1 MSELNKIALKILS
14 NRKGIL
20 AADESNGTMTKRLE
34 SINVK
39 SSPENRLK
47 FREIL
52 FSSEEG
58 MKNIGGVILYDETIR
73 QTASSGKKIPE
84 LINSFGSVPGIKVD
98 TGAKRMVSDPANA
111 LRMGETITEGLDGLR
126 ERLEEYYEL
135 GARFTKWRAV
145 IKINKSCPSDLTIN
159 ANAHALAR
167 YASLVQ
173 EAKMVPIIEPEVLM
187 NGDHNINKCFEVT
200 SKVLQECYRELK
212 FHNVNLEGTILKPN
226 MILPGDKCT
235 SRSNVQEIAKMT
247 LKCLKENVP
256 NEVPGIAFL
265 SGGQSEIE
273 ATQNLNEI
281 NKINDTD
288 FIISFSYG
296 RALQQGAL
304 KSWGEN
310 QENILNTQKIFSQ
323 RSKMN
328 GLASTGQWL
337 KELET
342 E

>member
-1 MSELNKIALKILS
+1 
-14 NRKGIL
+14 
-20 AADESNGTMTKRLE
+20 
-34 SINVK
+34 
-39 SSPENRLK
+39 
-47 FREIL
+47 
-52 FSSEEG
+52 
-58 MKNIGGVILYDETIR
+58 
-73 QTASSGKKIPE
+73 
-84 LINSFGSVPGIKVD
+84 
-98 TGAKRMVSDPANA
+98 
-111 LRMGETITEGLDGLR
+111 
-126 ERLEEYYEL
+126 
-135 GARFTKWRAV
+135 
-145 IKINKSCPSDLTIN
+145 
-159 ANAHALAR
+159 
-167 YASLVQ
+167 
-173 EAKMVPIIEPEVLM
+173 
-187 NGDHNINKCFEVT
+187 
-200 SKVLQECYRELK
+200 
-212 FHNVNLEGTILKPN
+212 
-226 MILPGDKCT
+226 
-235 SRSNVQEIAKMT
+235 MT

-265 SGGQSEIE
+265 SGGQSEID

-304 KSWGEN
+304 RSWGEN

>member
-98 TGAKRMVSDPANA
+98 TGAKRMVGDPANA

>member
-1 MSELNKIALKILS
+1 
-14 NRKGIL
+14 
-20 AADESNGTMTKRLE
+20 
-34 SINVK
+34 
-39 SSPENRLK
+39 
-47 FREIL
+47 
-52 FSSEEG
+52 
-58 MKNIGGVILYDETIR
+58 
-73 QTASSGKKIPE
+73 
-84 LINSFGSVPGIKVD
+84 
-98 TGAKRMVSDPANA
+98 MVGDPANA
-111 LRMGETITEGLDGLR
+111 LRVGETITEGLDGLR

-187 NGDHNINKCFEVT
+187 NGDHNIDKCFEVT

-310 QENILNTQKIFSQ
+310 QEDILNTQKIFSQ

>member
-52 FSSEEG
+52 FSSVEG

-73 QTASSGKKIPE
+73 QTASSGKKVPE

-98 TGAKRMVSDPANA
+98 TGAKRMVGDPANA
-111 LRMGETITEGLDGLR
+111 LRVGETITEGLDGLR

-265 SGGQSEIE
+265 SGGQTEIQ
-273 ATQNLNEI
+273 ATENLNLI
-281 NKINDTD
+281 NKHNNTD
-288 FIISFSYG
+288 FIMTYSYG
-296 RALQQGAL
+296 RALQQSAL
-304 KSWGEN
+304 KFWSKDIK
-310 QENILNTQKIFSQ
+310 NIEGTQKVFNH
-323 RSKMN
+323 RANMCT
-328 GLASTGQWL
+328 LAAQGKWSA
-337 KELET
+337 ELEAK
-342 E
+342 

>member
-20 AADESNGTMTKRLE
+20 AADESNSTMTKRLE

-73 QTASSGKKIPE
+73 QTTSSGKKIPE

-98 TGAKRMVSDPANA
+98 TGAKRMVGDPANA

-328 GLASTGQWL
+328 SLASTGQWL